1 MNNELS
7 LENMKSAL
15 EEMGRKAVSASRVLA
30 VMKTDDKRKLLNAM
44 ADAILDDASKIKAAN
59 AIDLENGKNNGLS
72 SAMLDRLALDD
83 KRIQGMADGLRIVA
97 AEDDPVGKI
106 LSSTERPN
114 GLKIEKISVPVG
126 VIGIIYESRP
136 NVTADAGG
144 ICLMAGNTVLLRGG
158 SEAFNSNQAIA
169 DAMNRAGVSCG
180 LPDGAVQ
187 LLPWT
192 DRRAVSLLVTLD
204 KYVDLIIPRGGEGLI
219 RAVTRDATIPVI
231 KHYKG
236 VCHTFVDESADLN
249 KALSIVENAKCQRP
263 GVCNA
268 LECLVVHRSI
278 AEKFL
283 AMLFDKIGEKVKM
296 YGNIEVR
303 SILKN
308 IEQEE
313 PDYNMEFLD
322 YAMNIRIVADV
333 DEAIEHINTF
343 SSKHSESIITECTE
357 NAAKFLLQLTPA
369 VFIITLPP
377 ALLTA
382 ASSAWAQKSVSAPT
396 NFTPAVRW
404 EQKNLRF
411 TNISFTETVK
421 SVEESKN
428 VLVL

>member
-44 ADAILDDASKIKAAN
+44 ADAILNDASKIKAAN

-106 LSSTERPN
+106 LSTTERPN

-268 LECLVVHRSI
+268 LECLVVHRNI

-308 IEQEE
+308 IEQDE

-357 NAAKFLLQLTPA
+357 NAAKF
-369 VFIITLPP
+369 F
-377 ALLTA
+377 
-382 ASSAWAQKSVSAPT
+382 ASIDSSCVYHNAST
-396 NFTPAVRW
+396 
-404 EQKNLRF
+404 RF
-411 TNISFTETVK
+411 TDGGEFGMGAEIGISTDKLHARGPMGAKELTIYK
-421 SVEESKN
+421 YIIHGDGQIR
-428 VLVL
+428 

>member
-1 MNNELS
+1 MSDELS
-7 LENMKSAL
+7 LENMKAAL

-30 VMKTDDKRKLLNAM
+30 VMKTADKRKLLNVM
-44 ADAILDDASKIKAAN
+44 ADAILEDSEKIKAAN

-83 KRIQGMADGLRIVA
+83 KRVQGMADGLRIVA

-106 LSSTERPN
+106 LSTTERPN

-169 DAMNRAGVSCG
+169 AAMNRAGVSCG

-219 RAVTRDATIPVI
+219 RAVMRDATIPVI

-236 VCHTFVDESADLN
+236 VCHTFVDESADLS

-263 GVCNA
+263 GTCNA
-268 LECLVVHRSI
+268 LECLLVHR
-278 AEKFL
+278 AVAAKFL
-283 AMLFDKIGEKVKM
+283 PVLFEKIGTKVKM
-296 YGNIEVR
+296 YGNAEVR
-303 SILKN
+303 SVLSG
-308 IEQEE
+308 IEADEA
-313 PDYNMEFLD
+313 DYNTEFLD
-322 YAMNIRIVADV
+322 YAMNIKIVANL
-333 DEAIEHINTF
+333 DEAIDHINTF
-343 SSKHSESIITECTE
+343 SSKHSESIITECQQ
-357 NAAKFLLQLTPA
+357 NAAIFFGA
-369 VFIITLPP
+369 VDSSCVYHN
-377 ALLTA
+377 
-382 ASSAWAQKSVSAPT
+382 AST
-396 NFTPAVRW
+396 
-404 EQKNLRF
+404 RF
-411 TNISFTETVK
+411 TDGGEFGMGAEIGISTDKLHARGPMGAKELTIYK
-421 SVEESKN
+421 YIIHGDGQTR
-428 VLVL
+428 

>member
-1 MNNELS
+1 MSNELS
-7 LENMKSAL
+7 LEDMKNAL
-15 EEMGRKAVSASRVLA
+15 ECMGRKAVAASRALA
-30 VMKTDDKRKLLNAM
+30 VMKTEDKRKLLNAM
-44 ADAILDDASKIKAAN
+44 ADAILEDAEKIKKAN
-59 AIDLENGKNNGLS
+59 AVDLENGRNNGLS

-83 KRIQGMADGLRIVA
+83 KRIAAMADGLRIVA
-97 AEDDPVGKI
+97 AEDDPVGKV
-106 LSSTERPN
+106 LSTTERPN

-169 DAMNRAGVSCG
+169 EAMNRAGVSCG
-180 LPDGAVQ
+180 LSDGAVQ

-236 VCHTFVDESADLN
+236 VCHTFVDEHANLD
-249 KALSIVENAKCQRP
+249 KALKIVENAKCQRP

-268 LECLVVHRSI
+268 LECLVVHRNI

-283 AMLFDKIGEKVKM
+283 SMLFDKIGEKVKM
-296 YGNIEVR
+296 YGDAEVR
-303 SILKN
+303 SVLKN
-308 IEQEE
+308 IEQDE

-333 DEAIEHINTF
+333 EEAIEHINTF
-343 SSKHSESIITECTE
+343 SSKHSESIITECAE
-357 NAAKFLLQLTPA
+357 NAAKF
-369 VFIITLPP
+369 F
-377 ALLTA
+377 A
-382 ASSAWAQKSVSAPT
+382 AIDSSCVYHNAST
-396 NFTPAVRW
+396 
-404 EQKNLRF
+404 RF
-411 TNISFTETVK
+411 TDGGEFGMGAEIGISTDKLHARGPMGADELTSYKYIVRGTGQIRK
-421 SVEESKN
+421 
-428 VLVL
+428 

>member
-1 MNNELS
+1 MSNELS
-7 LENMKSAL
+7 LEDMKNAL
-15 EEMGRKAVSASRVLA
+15 ECMGRKAVAASRALA
-30 VMKTDDKRKLLNAM
+30 VMKTEDKRKLLNAM
-44 ADAILDDASKIKAAN
+44 ADAILEDAEKIKKAN
-59 AIDLENGKNNGLS
+59 AVDLENGRNNGLS

-83 KRIQGMADGLRIVA
+83 KRIAAMADGLRTVA
-97 AEDDPVGKI
+97 AEDDPIGKV
-106 LSSTERPN
+106 LSTTERPN

-169 DAMNRAGVSCG
+169 EAMNRAGVSCG
-180 LPDGAVQ
+180 LSDGAVQ

-236 VCHTFVDESADLN
+236 VCHTFVDEHANLD
-249 KALSIVENAKCQRP
+249 KALKIVENAKCQRP

-268 LECLVVHRSI
+268 LECLVVHRNI

-283 AMLFDKIGEKVKM
+283 SMLFDKIGEKVKM
-296 YGNIEVR
+296 YGDAEVR
-303 SILKN
+303 SVLKN
-308 IEQEE
+308 IEQDE

-333 DEAIEHINTF
+333 EEAIEHINTF
-343 SSKHSESIITECTE
+343 SSKHSESIITECAE
-357 NAAKFLLQLTPA
+357 NAAKF
-369 VFIITLPP
+369 F
-377 ALLTA
+377 A
-382 ASSAWAQKSVSAPT
+382 AIDSSCVYHNAST
-396 NFTPAVRW
+396 
-404 EQKNLRF
+404 RF
-411 TNISFTETVK
+411 TDGGEFGMGAEIGISTDKLHARGPMGAKELTIYK
-421 SVEESKN
+421 YIIHGDGQIR
-428 VLVL
+428 

>member
-15 EEMGRKAVSASRVLA
+15 EEMGRKAVS
-30 VMKTDDKRKLLNAM
+30 
-44 ADAILDDASKIKAAN
+44 ASKIKAAN

-106 LSSTERPN
+106 LSTTERPN

-268 LECLVVHRSI
+268 LECLVVHRNI

-283 AMLFDKIGEKVKM
+283 TMLFDKIGEKVKM

-308 IEQEE
+308 IEQGE

-357 NAAKFLLQLTPA
+357 NAAKF
-369 VFIITLPP
+369 F
-377 ALLTA
+377 
-382 ASSAWAQKSVSAPT
+382 ASIDSSCVYHNAST
-396 NFTPAVRW
+396 
-404 EQKNLRF
+404 RF
-411 TNISFTETVK
+411 TDGGEFGMGAEIGISTDKLHARGPMGAKELTIYK
-421 SVEESKN
+421 YIIHGDGQIR
-428 VLVL
+428 

>member
-106 LSSTERPN
+106 LSTTERPN

-268 LECLVVHRSI
+268 LECLVVHRNI

-283 AMLFDKIGEKVKM
+283 TMLFDKIGEKVKM

-308 IEQEE
+308 IEQGE

-357 NAAKFLLQLTPA
+357 NAAKF
-369 VFIITLPP
+369 F
-377 ALLTA
+377 
-382 ASSAWAQKSVSAPT
+382 ASIDSSCVYHNAST
-396 NFTPAVRW
+396 
-404 EQKNLRF
+404 RF
-411 TNISFTETVK
+411 TDGGEFGMGAEIGISTDKLHARGPMGAKELTIYK
-421 SVEESKN
+421 YIIHGDGQIR
-428 VLVL
+428 

>member
-357 NAAKFLLQLTPA
+357 NAAKF
-369 VFIITLPP
+369 F
-377 ALLTA
+377 
-382 ASSAWAQKSVSAPT
+382 ASIDSSCVYHNAST
-396 NFTPAVRW
+396 
-404 EQKNLRF
+404 RF
-411 TNISFTETVK
+411 TDGGEFGMGAEIGISTDKLHARGPMGAKELTIYK
-421 SVEESKN
+421 YIIHGDGQIR
-428 VLVL
+428 

>member
-83 KRIQGMADGLRIVA
+83 KRIQSMADGLRIVA

-106 LSSTERPN
+106 LSTTERPN

-268 LECLVVHRSI
+268 LECLVVHRNI

-308 IEQEE
+308 IEQDE

-357 NAAKFLLQLTPA
+357 NAAKF
-369 VFIITLPP
+369 F
-377 ALLTA
+377 
-382 ASSAWAQKSVSAPT
+382 ASIDSSCVYHNAST
-396 NFTPAVRW
+396 
-404 EQKNLRF
+404 RF
-411 TNISFTETVK
+411 TDGGEFGMGAEIGISTDKLHARGPMGAKELTIYK
-421 SVEESKN
+421 YIIHGDGQIR
-428 VLVL
+428 